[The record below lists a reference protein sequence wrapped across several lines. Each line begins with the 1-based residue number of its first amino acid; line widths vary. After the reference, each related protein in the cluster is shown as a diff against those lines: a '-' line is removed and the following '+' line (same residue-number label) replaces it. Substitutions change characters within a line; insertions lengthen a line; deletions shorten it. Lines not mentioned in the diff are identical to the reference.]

1 LGIYLEANVGSLL
14 HLPARR
20 VQHHGGDADDVLAL
34 AAGAEFPPRGRK
46 SVSVPY

>member
-20 VQHHGGDADDVLAL
+20 VQHHGGDVDYVLAL
-34 AAGAEFPPRGRK
+34 AAGAELTSRGR
-46 SVSVPY
+46 